1 MEFTFG
7 DGENQVNSERI
18 TISII
23 FGALI
28 LTGFSGIQLG
38 PIPQDAS
45 AQTSTRIVGYFPYWE
60 SGDVSS
66 IDYSKLTDIIY
77 FHIWPNSD
85 GSLNT
90 SAINYYDLNTI
101 RDQAH
106 SSGVRVLIAVGGG
119 GVSDEFPI
127 MAYDDVARSNFVNNI
142 TDFILDNNLDG
153 VDLDWETRINQQK
166 IDYQDVL
173 LEDLASKLHPLE
185 KIVTVAVNGE
195 VVELKESSANHVDWV
210 NIMAYDMNWGTAE
223 HSTFVDS
230 ADAIKSYESIG
241 ISKEK
246 LTLGITFYGRD
257 NSSNAIKYE
266 EIVLLCSP
274 LPSENY
280 CNDYFFNGIDLV
292 NQKTQYVL
300 DNGYGG
306 VMVWNLGQD
315 TNDKTSLL
323 SAINEVILNES
334 GTGFVI
340 DSDIPNVSETLWI
353 DFASLVN
360 LIK

>member
-1 MEFTFG
+1 VSS
-7 DGENQVNSERI
+7 QRI
-18 TISII
+18 TISLI
-23 FGALI
+23 FGVLI
-28 LTGFSGIQLG
+28 LTGFSGIQLV

-66 IDYSKLTDIIY
+66 IDYSKVTDIIY

-90 SAINYYDLNTI
+90 NAVNYYDLNII
-101 RDQAH
+101 RDKAH
-106 SSGVRVLIAVGGG
+106 SSGVRVLITVGGG

-127 MAYDDVARSNFVNNI
+127 MVSDDVARSNFVNNVA
-142 TDFILDNNLDG
+142 DFVLDNNLDG
-153 VDLDWETRINQQK
+153 VDLDWETPINQQK
-166 IDYQDVL
+166 IDYQDIL
-173 LEDLASKLHPLE
+173 LEDLASKLHPLG
-185 KIVTVAVNGE
+185 KLVTVAVNGE
-195 VVELKESSANHVDWV
+195 VVELKESSANYVDWV
-210 NIMAYDMNWGTAE
+210 NVMAYDMHWGTAE

-230 ADAIKSYESIG
+230 VDAIKSYESIG

-246 LTLGITFYGRD
+246 LSLGITFFGRD
-257 NSSNAIKYE
+257 NSANAIKYE

-280 CNDYFFNGIDLV
+280 CNDYFFNGVNLV
-292 NQKTQYVL
+292 KQKTQYVL

-315 TNDKTSLL
+315 TYDKTSLL
-323 SAINEVILNES
+323 GAINEIILNES
-334 GTGFVI
+334 GSELLFDTSISNTSEVFW
-340 DSDIPNVSETLWI
+340 VSLANWG
-353 DFASLVN
+353 N